1 MPTVSVTS
9 SPTANQPI
17 NLPIQA
23 KYIALY
29 SAQGVITLA
38 VSQTGQSYTMNPGD
52 QIELDANT
60 TTKDASSRNQLTH
73 GFQFSS
79 TVASDVVVFQYSST
93 DKYLPFSRLSTA
105 VATGIYVTPP
115 SPYAPQAVATP
126 GSIAPGSGYTIT
138 PALDYQYA
146 ILTFDTPVVGA
157 TPNVHITV
165 NVYDQTTHVMFGQDG
180 LQKPIYYA
188 DGSPVPQNKANGTF
202 TPVFTSGETAVIV
215 IPMMGGEKVDI
226 YNDNSSVGSYSFTG
240 QFTNNWGLASALPLS
255 SNSYLLN
262 AQVFRTSA
270 VVHQMV
276 TKPAGAKGFSL
287 YVSGTVAAANYM
299 QCVLTAVSP
308 YTGLLTTSSI
318 TIALNAITNGNA
330 SNFVWVDL
338 ITGGGYPIQNL
349 GLAGQG
355 GPCPD
360 TLDFAF
366 GDANATSI
374 LTDTV
379 TAVIEWIY

>member
-1 MPTVSVTS
+1 
-9 SPTANQPI
+9 
-17 NLPIQA
+17 
-23 KYIALY
+23 
-29 SAQGVITLA
+29 
-38 VSQTGQSYTMNPGD
+38 MNPGD

-157 TPNVHITV
+157 TPSVHITV
-165 NVYDQTTHVMFGQDG
+165 NVYDEGTRVMFGQDG

-215 IPMMGGEKVDI
+215 IPMMGGKRVDI
-226 YNDNSSVGSYSFTG
+226 YNDSSSVGSYSFTG

-255 SNSYLLN
+255 SNFYLLF

-270 VVHQMV
+270 VVHQRV
-276 TKPAGAKGFSL
+276 TKPAGAKGFLL
-287 YVSGTVAAANYM
+287 YANGTVAAANAM

-308 YTGLLTTSSI
+308 YTGLLTESTVPIDLSI
-318 TIALNAITNGNA
+318 ITNTVA
-330 SNFVWVDL
+330 WNFAWVDN
-338 ITGGGYPIQNL
+338 YPGESYAFGSIGTQY
-349 GLAGQG
+349 
-355 GPCPD
+355 GPCPI
-360 TLDFAF
+360 TMDFAF
-366 GDANATSI
+366 GDAHATSI